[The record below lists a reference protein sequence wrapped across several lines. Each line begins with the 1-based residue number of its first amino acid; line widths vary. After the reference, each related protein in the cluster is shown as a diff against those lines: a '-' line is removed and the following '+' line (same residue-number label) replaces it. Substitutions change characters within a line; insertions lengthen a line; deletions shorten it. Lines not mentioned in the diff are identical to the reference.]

1 MKIIIEG
8 SGDEIALLVDVML
21 RKRQEVTAEQAAP
34 EEQAHLDK
42 PAIMKRLR
50 ELRGTRSRRE
60 VGEAIGVTGQA
71 IAMYENGLRI
81 PEDNIKIRMANYYN
95 VSVQD
100 LFYSEDAGTDTA
112 ETA

>member
-1 MKIIIEG
+1 MNK
-8 SGDEIALLVDVML
+8 
-21 RKRQEVTAEQAAP
+21 T
-34 EEQAHLDK
+34 
-42 PAIMKRLR
+42 AIMKRLR

-60 VGEAIGVTGQA
+60 VGEAIGVTKQA

-81 PEDNIKIRMANYYN
+81 PEDNIKIRMANFYN

-100 LFYSEDAGTDTA
+100 LFYNEDTSAD